1 MTARD
6 LITASL
12 RILGSVAPGENVA
25 ASEAAEGLASLNR
38 MIDSWSTE
46 QLLIYARNR
55 ETPYVLTPGTAT
67 VTIGPTGNINVARPM
82 WIESVTLLDAVA
94 NTEFPLQLLT
104 QEEFASICLKSLQT
118 QYPAFVYDDGGF
130 PLRTLTLYPV
140 PSAANKLI
148 LYTMRP
154 LSRVATIQDTID
166 LPPGYEDAL
175 VHNLALRLAP
185 EYGRMTSPELQTNA
199 METKAGIKRANH
211 RTQLL
216 RVDEAIQSRGHYNIY
231 SGGYSR
237 GYPR

>member
-6 LITASL
+6 LIIASL
-12 RILGSVAPGENVA
+12 RLLGAVAPGENVA

-46 QLLIYARNR
+46 QLLIYARNK
-55 ETPYVLTPGTAT
+55 EAPYTLTPGTAT
-67 VTIGPTGNINVARPM
+67 VTVGPSGNINVPRPM
-82 WIESVTLLDAVA
+82 WIETVTLLDAVA
-94 NTEFPLQLLT
+94 NTEYPLDMLT
-104 QEEFASICLKSLQT
+104 QEQFASVCLKVQQT
-118 QYPAFVYDDGGF
+118 QYPAYVYDDGGF

-154 LSRVATIQDTID
+154 LSRIATIQDVID

-185 EYGRMTSPELQTNA
+185 EYGRMSSPELQANA
-199 METKAGIKRANH
+199 VETKAGIKRANH

-231 SGGYSR
+231 TGGYTR
-237 GYPR
+237 